1 VIQLAIASS
10 LVVLSPVCVTR
21 SHSHDRPSIDL
32 HARSIIGHELSGSK
46 KKTQARGIIYMTAL
60 VYRVLVDLVVV
71 LLSKD
76 MREWPRKIMQIS
88 GLS

>member
-1 VIQLAIASS
+1 
-10 LVVLSPVCVTR
+10 
-21 SHSHDRPSIDL
+21 
-32 HARSIIGHELSGSK
+32 LSGSK

-76 MREWPRKIMQIS
+76 MREWPRKTMQIS